1 MYDLTVKNA
10 LILDGSGDEPYR
22 ADLAVKDGVIA
33 TIGDQLAAGGEVVD
47 AHGLALMPGIIDGHT
62 HFDAQLTWDPMADP
76 SPALGVTTVVI
87 GNCGFTI
94 APCRPEDRDLTLR
107 NLTHVEGMSL
117 DALREGVQWE
127 FTSFGEYLDFLERR
141 GVGPNVAAFVG
152 HSSVRTYVMGKDAS
166 RRVATDDEI
175 GQMADI
181 VRDALK
187 AGAVGFSSTTADGHS
202 GENGIPMPSR
212 LADSRELEALTGA
225 LGEVGTGVFMT
236 TRGNSTS
243 IASLEA
249 LTAKSGRPT
258 LVSGF
263 LHNPANPE
271 RHVKLLAEL
280 TAARSRGHKIWGEV
294 TCCPLTMEFTVES
307 AYVFEGYPAWK
318 PAMQAHDREELKQV
332 YCDPTFRDSVK
343 AQLVALKGSRIFN
356 SEWDKLNIVQVALP
370 AHARLEG
377 KTIAEVAADQ
387 GKHPLDCLLD
397 LALSEDMKTLFTAVL
412 LNSDPDEVAKI
423 ITDPDNYIT
432 LSDAG
437 AHTTFFCDAGFGL
450 HLLGHWVRERRTMS
464 LQHAVKRLTRQ
475 PADIFGVRSRGR
487 LAPGYAADLLLFDPA
502 TVGRGPNQ
510 RVHDLPTGAA
520 RLVSPASGVHGVW
533 INGVRVV
540 EGEKSGVTR
549 TRMPGRVLREFDA

>member
-33 TIGDQLAAGGEVVD
+33 AIGDQLAAGGEVVD

-62 HFDAQLTWDPMADP
+62 HFDAQLTWDPMAEP

-127 FTSFGEYLDFLERR
+127 FASFAEYLDFLERR

-263 LHNPANPE
+263 LHNPANF
-271 RHVKLLAEL
+271 LAI
-280 TAARSRGHKIWGEV
+280 ARKV
-294 TCCPLTMEFTVES
+294 
-307 AYVFEGYPAWK
+307 
-318 PAMQAHDREELKQV
+318 
-332 YCDPTFRDSVK
+332 
-343 AQLVALKGSRIFN
+343 
-356 SEWDKLNIVQVALP
+356 
-370 AHARLEG
+370 
-377 KTIAEVAADQ
+377 
-387 GKHPLDCLLD
+387 
-397 LALSEDMKTLFTAVL
+397 
-412 LNSDPDEVAKI
+412 
-423 ITDPDNYIT
+423 
-432 LSDAG
+432 
-437 AHTTFFCDAGFGL
+437 
-450 HLLGHWVRERRTMS
+450 
-464 LQHAVKRLTRQ
+464 
-475 PADIFGVRSRGR
+475 
-487 LAPGYAADLLLFDPA
+487 
-502 TVGRGPNQ
+502 
-510 RVHDLPTGAA
+510 A
-520 RLVSPASGVHGVW
+520 RLVVPRLAS
-533 INGVRVV
+533 I
-540 EGEKSGVTR
+540 
-549 TRMPGRVLREFDA
+549 A